1 MNGVIEKASNGLFE
15 NEVEF
20 HGIYAKHLRS
30 LKEDIGLFCT
40 VREGYIISAI
50 IGCLHSDYTW
60 KDVDS
65 SGADD
70 KALSIM
76 AGDLVKRKAELR
88 YLYRLIMLWD
98 EEDNLSNEE
107 YMNRAFRDDSDD
119 SRKDELKN
127 NMKIFNSYAV
137 IGIEYLYN
145 KYKDCRDKNEICD
158 KLNDFIDAY
167 EVENGNSEDN
177 GLPTF
182 EPEFF

>member
-1 MNGVIEKASNGLFE
+1 MNGIIEKASNGLFE

-20 HGIYAKHLRS
+20 QGIYAKHLRS

-40 VREGYIISAI
+40 AREGYIISAI
-50 IGCLHSDYTW
+50 IGCLHSNHKGENANDGG
-60 KDVDS
+60 DN
-65 SGADD
+65 D
-70 KALSIM
+70 KLLSIM
-76 AGDLVKRKAELR
+76 ASDLVKRKADLR

-98 EEDNLSNEE
+98 EKGNLSNED

-119 SRKDELKN
+119 SRKNELKN
-127 NMKIFNSYAV
+127 NMKIFNGYAA

-167 EVENGNSEDN
+167 EVDNGNSEDN

-182 EPEFF
+182 EPEFL

>member
-1 MNGVIEKASNGLFE
+1 MNGIIEKASNGLFE

-20 HGIYAKHLRS
+20 QGIYAKHLRS

-40 VREGYIISAI
+40 AREGYIISAI
-50 IGCLHSDYTW
+50 IGCLHSNHKGENANDGG
-60 KDVDS
+60 D
-65 SGADD
+65 DD
-70 KALSIM
+70 KLLSIM
-76 AGDLVKRKAELR
+76 ASDLVKRKADLR

-98 EEDNLSNEE
+98 EEGNLSNED

-119 SRKDELKN
+119 SRKNELKN
-127 NMKIFNSYAV
+127 NMKIFNSYAA

-167 EVENGNSEDN
+167 EVDNGNSEDN

-182 EPEFF
+182 EPEFL